1 MALTIREVEHV
12 ALLARLNLTAK
23 EKETYTEQLSSILE
37 FFEMLNRLPTDGV
50 EPLAHVLPLCNV
62 MREDKATP
70 SLPKDEAM
78 ANAPLSENGQFKVPK
93 IV

>member
-12 ALLARLNLTAK
+12 ALLARLNLTAE
-23 EKETYTEQLSSILE
+23 EKEIYAQQLSSILD

-50 EPLAHVLPLCNV
+50 EPLAHVLPLFNV
-62 MREDKATP
+62 MREDQTRP

-78 ANAPLSENGQFKVPK
+78 ANAPLSEDGQFKVPR